1 MSSLAPTIDPV
12 STDAAKRIGPNVARV
27 VVFFETL
34 TPASVGQ
41 LPGLYDSGARFVD
54 PFNDVQGLPAVKAIF
69 QHMFDALHEPRF
81 VVTGQVVQGSQCF
94 LLWDFHF
101 RFKRFDRHTVQT
113 IRGTSHLVFS
123 EAGLVV
129 LHRDY
134 WDAAQELYEKLPLI
148 GGVMRWLKKRW
159 AENQVPCGAP
169 TTRVSSQ
176 KCCGNRCN
184 GTGLWVARHR
194 WPLGPLPAGS

>member
-1 MSSLAPTIDPV
+1 MSSAAPAETALAD
-12 STDAAKRIGPNVARV
+12 VARV
-27 VVFFETL
+27 VTFFESL
-34 TPASVGQ
+34 TAANVAQ
-41 LPGLYDSGARFVD
+41 LADLYDSGARFVD
-54 PFNDVQGLPAVKAIF
+54 PFNDVQGLPAVEAIF
-69 QHMFDALHEPRF
+69 HHMFVALDEPRF

-101 RFKRFDRHTVQT
+101 RFKRFDRQTVQT

-148 GGVMRWLKKRW
+148 GGLMRWLKRR
-159 AENQVPCGAP
+159 AN
-169 TTRVSSQ
+169 T
-176 KCCGNRCN
+176 
-184 GTGLWVARHR
+184 
-194 WPLGPLPAGS
+194 